1 VPVSQQRPD
10 GSWGPAPTIPFTD
23 TIDWEVSGSTPRT
36 RTARAFWHAEELAR
50 VLPGRFFRVR
60 LVLARR
66 RLLAARR
73 AARLPTQERVY
84 GRTVLADPAT
94 DMLWLCGLCHDSVH
108 DWLSYLLGEA
118 RVPDPPPSLRA
129 RTEAERAADWYWT
142 ASNAQTG

>member
-60 LVLARR
+60 LVLAHR

-73 AARLPTQERVY
+73 AARLPT
-84 GRTVLADPAT
+84 
-94 DMLWLCGLCHDSVH
+94 
-108 DWLSYLLGEA
+108 
-118 RVPDPPPSLRA
+118 PPRPRPRRGHLR
-129 RTEAERAADWYWT
+129 W
-142 ASNAQTG
+142 